1 MPEEVRPQYEDPVTK
16 PSDRVVAL
24 GSSKHFEIGRPA
36 ASCVL
41 TAPIKIPEN
50 KTSAFPRRQK
60 YTARNGERVLAGI
73 DDAAADVLEIAPS
86 FSRAMRRGESR

>member
-50 KTSAFPRRQK
+50 KNVS
-60 YTARNGERVLAGI
+60 V
-73 DDAAADVLEIAPS
+73 
-86 FSRAMRRGESR
+86 SRPPKIHG